1 MVTAGGEFA
10 RLAGCELSA
19 VCFVRS
25 YVELHFDGPVL
36 RLLAPPVISTQERSF
51 EFPVEGSRDVLCALI
66 GQTVNKAEDTPDRLA
81 LTFPNEIKV
90 EMLKSSPGTGPEV
103 AHLVP
108 LIDGAPDVASM
119 VIWENLIPTRDDDAH
134 A

>member
-1 MVTAGGEFA
+1 VDRPAAAEFA

-36 RLLAPPVISTQERSF
+36 RLLAPPFVSTKRQTF
-51 EFPVEGSRDVLCALI
+51 EFPNEGSRDVLCTLI
-66 GQTVNKAEDTPDRLA
+66 GRTVEQAEDRPDRLA
-81 LTFPNEIKV
+81 LTFPTDIKV
-90 EMLKSSPGTGPEV
+90 EMLKASPGIGAEV

-108 LIDGAPDVASM
+108 LIDGASEVASM
-119 VIWENLIPTRDDDAH
+119 VIWENLIPH
-134 A
+134 SL

>member
-1 MVTAGGEFA
+1 
-10 RLAGCELSA
+10 
-19 VCFVRS
+19 
-25 YVELHFDGPVL
+25 
-36 RLLAPPVISTQERSF
+36 
-51 EFPVEGSRDVLCALI
+51 
-66 GQTVNKAEDTPDRLA
+66 
-81 LTFPNEIKV
+81 
-90 EMLKSSPGTGPEV
+90 MLKSGPGTDPEV

>member
-1 MVTAGGEFA
+1 VTAAAEFA

-36 RLLAPPVISTQERSF
+36 RLLAPPVVSTEEQTF
-51 EFPVEGSRDVLCALI
+51 EFPIEGSRDVLCELI
-66 GQTVNKAEDTPDRLA
+66 GQTVKQADDEPDRLA
-81 LTFPNEIKV
+81 LTFPNNIKV